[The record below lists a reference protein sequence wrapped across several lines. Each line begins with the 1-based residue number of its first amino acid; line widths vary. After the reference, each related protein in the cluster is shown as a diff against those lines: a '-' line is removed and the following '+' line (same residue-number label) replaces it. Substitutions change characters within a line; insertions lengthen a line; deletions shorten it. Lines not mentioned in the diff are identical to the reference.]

1 MNIADLSLGSLAYH
15 SVSEHGNDQAQEHSS
30 ASDNSDCVECGKCDS
45 CCSCTSEDGEDSA
58 YSLGEYEEHYSDE
71 EGYADV
77 EDNSEDEDVPD
88 RILDDCSEGT
98 LIGDEV

>member
-1 MNIADLSLGSLAYH
+1 MNIADLSLGSLAYQ
-15 SVSEHGNDQAQEHSS
+15 SVSEHGNDQAQEHGSTF
-30 ASDNSDCVECGKCDS
+30 DNSDCVECGKCDS
-45 CCSCTSEDGEDSA
+45 CCSCPSEDGEDSA

-77 EDNSEDEDVPD
+77 EDNSEDEVVPD
-88 RILDDCSEGT
+88 CILDDCSEGT